1 MHPAA
6 LLDLTTELLR
16 AVLRLESPAD
26 AVVSAYFRQH
36 RELGPRERHVLA
48 ETAYAVLR
56 RKLLF
61 EREPKPAAVHRR
73 DVRQTPQQRT
83 HLVRRQRLYPRAH
96 GRQLRAVE
104 DRDVF
109 RHVHRSAAIDR
120 CL

>member
-48 ETAYAVLR
+48 ETA
-56 RKLLF
+56 
-61 EREPKPAAVHRR
+61 
-73 DVRQTPQQRT
+73 
-83 HLVRRQRLYPRAH
+83 
-96 GRQLRAVE
+96 
-104 DRDVF
+104 
-109 RHVHRSAAIDR
+109 
-120 CL
+120 